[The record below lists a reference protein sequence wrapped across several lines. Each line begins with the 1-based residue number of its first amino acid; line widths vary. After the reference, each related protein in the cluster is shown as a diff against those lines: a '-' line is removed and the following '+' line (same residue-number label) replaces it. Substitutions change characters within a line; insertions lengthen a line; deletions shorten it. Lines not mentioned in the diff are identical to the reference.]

1 MPQNITAAKLY
12 DYTQCPHR
20 VWRDV
25 CGPQDEKIK
34 ETNPFV
40 QLLWERGISHEEKVI
55 SQLADFLDMT
65 PGTYEDRF
73 KQTMVLKE
81 ALEKLPVKN

>member
-1 MPQNITAAKLY
+1 MPQYITAARLY

-25 CGPQDEKIK
+25 HGPRNEKIK

-40 QLLWERGISHEEKVI
+40 QLL
-55 SQLADFLDMT
+55 
-65 PGTYEDRF
+65 
-73 KQTMVLKE
+73 
-81 ALEKLPVKN
+81 